1 MSPTEQRY
9 AQIEKE
15 ALGITWA
22 SERFADYLIGLK
34 YHIETDHKPLVPL
47 LSTKNLEG
55 LPARVQRFRMRMM
68 RFSYTISHVPGKS
81 LCTADALSRAP
92 LARPIKGGNLN
103 YQIVAKE
110 GLKLLYFESQS
121 SHS

>member
-34 YHIETDHKPLVPL
+34 FHIVSLVFL
-47 LSTKNLEG
+47 VFLSVI
-55 LPARVQRFRMRMM
+55 ARFQ
-68 RFSYTISHVPGKS
+68 
-81 LCTADALSRAP
+81 
-92 LARPIKGGNLN
+92 
-103 YQIVAKE
+103 
-110 GLKLLYFESQS
+110 ES
-121 SHS
+121 